1 MDSNILLLIIVA
13 IVVGE
18 YLVSEWLSYRNL
30 KAASSKI
37 PTQLA
42 GLYDEEKYAKQQKY
56 FRTNNRFSLI
66 TSTFSTL
73 VMLAMLKLQ
82 AFGTIYEYCT
92 TISQNVIVQTLIFMA
107 IIFMAYDILTLPF
120 QIYDTFVIEER
131 FGFNKTTPK
140 TFILDKLK
148 GLLLAAILGGGL
160 ISLIVWLYTI
170 LGTNFWWAAFGVS
183 LTVSL
188 LTTML
193 YSQVIVPLFNK
204 QTPLPE
210 CELRDE
216 IEKFAQKADFELT
229 NIYVIDGSKRST
241 KANAYFS
248 GIGKKRR
255 IVLYDTLIEE
265 LSVQEVVAVL
275 AHEIGHY
282 KKRHTLKN
290 FIAAAIAMLIQFY
303 VLSLALSST
312 TMAEAMGLTTPA
324 FAVSLIAFAILYT
337 PIDMVT
343 GIIMNAI
350 SRKAEY
356 EADNFASSNGFG
368 EELIS
373 ALKKLSVKS
382 LSNLTPDNIYVKVHY
397 SHPTLLQRVLAIK
410 SEK

>member
-170 LGTNFWWAAFGVS
+170 LGTNFWWAAFLVS

-210 CELRDE
+210 GELRDE

>member
-92 TISQNVIVQTLIFMA
+92 TISQKIIVQTLIFMA

-170 LGTNFWWAAFGVS
+170 LGTNFWWAAFLVS

-210 CELRDE
+210 GELRDE

-397 SHPTLLQRVLAIK
+397 SHPTLLQRVLSIK

>member
-170 LGTNFWWAAFGVS
+170 LGTNFWWAAFLVS

-210 CELRDE
+210 GELRDE

-397 SHPTLLQRVLAIK
+397 SHPTLLQRVLSIK

>member
-1 MDSNILLLIIVA
+1 
-13 IVVGE
+13 
-18 YLVSEWLSYRNL
+18 
-30 KAASSKI
+30 
-37 PTQLA
+37 
-42 GLYDEEKYAKQQKY
+42 
-56 FRTNNRFSLI
+56 LI

-73 VMLAMLKLQ
+73 VMLAMLKMQ
-82 AFGTIYEYCT
+82 AFGAIYEYCT
-92 TISQNVIVQTLIFMA
+92 TISQNIIVQTLIFMA
-107 IIFMAYDILTLPF
+107 IIFVAYDILTLPF

-148 GLLLAAILGGGL
+148 GLLLATILGGGL

-170 LGTNFWWAAFGVS
+170 LGTNFWWAAFLVS

-188 LTTML
+188 LATML

-210 CELRDE
+210 GELRDE
-216 IEKFAQKADFELT
+216 IEKFAKKANFELT

-248 GIGKKRR
+248 GIGKRRR

-290 FIAAAIAMLIQFY
+290 FIAAAITMLIQFY

-312 TMAEAMGLTTPA
+312 TMAEAMGLATPA

-337 PIDMVT
+337 PIDMAT

-410 SEK
+410 AEK

>member
-73 VMLAMLKLQ
+73 VMLVMLKLQ

-170 LGTNFWWAAFGVS
+170 LGTNFWWAAFLVS

-210 CELRDE
+210 GELRDE

-290 FIAAAIAMLIQFY
+290 FIAAAMAMLIQFY

>member
-1 MDSNILLLIIVA
+1 MDSNTLLLIIVA

-30 KAASSKI
+30 KAASSQI

-73 VMLAMLKLQ
+73 VMLAMLKMQ
-82 AFGTIYEYCT
+82 AFGAIYEYCT
-92 TISQNVIVQTLIFMA
+92 TISQNIIVQTLIFMA
-107 IIFMAYDILTLPF
+107 IIFVAYDILTLPF

-170 LGTNFWWAAFGVS
+170 LGTNFWWAAFFVS

-210 CELRDE
+210 GELRDE
-216 IEKFAQKADFELT
+216 IEKFAKKANFELT

-248 GIGKKRR
+248 GIGKRRR

-290 FIAAAIAMLIQFY
+290 FIAAAITMLIQFY

-312 TMAEAMGLTTPA
+312 TMAEAMGLATPA

-337 PIDMVT
+337 PIDMAT

-410 SEK
+410 AEK

>member
-73 VMLAMLKLQ
+73 VMLVMLKLQ

-170 LGTNFWWAAFGVS
+170 LGTNFWWAAFLVS

-210 CELRDE
+210 GELRDE

-397 SHPTLLQRVLAIK
+397 SHPTLLQRVLSIK